1 MSAAVLFGKLPAHGD
16 FVARGMD
23 DAWQADLDVAISRA
37 MQRAMDR
44 YDREFEER
52 FLAAPPWRCAIA
64 HGGAYLG
71 GALAPSLDQA
81 GRLFPVFLAQ
91 RADSLATA
99 RDLAAGCEEL
109 LFAAIPGQWA
119 ADRLWQEAGA
129 IATQTGTEAV
139 EPLPSPGW
147 WLDGGESLPAPSP
160 HLPGALPETLLLE
173 MIAVTE
179 QIA

>member
-37 MQRAMDR
+37 MQRAMERFDH
-44 YDREFEER
+44 EFEER
-52 FLAAPPWRCAIA
+52 FLAAPPWRCAIER
-64 HGGAYLG
+64 GGSYLG

-91 RADSLATA
+91 RASSLAAA

-109 LFAAIPGQWA
+109 LFAAIPGQWT
-119 ADRLWQEAGA
+119 ADMLWQEAGEITA
-129 IATQTGTEAV
+129 PADSETS
-139 EPLPSPGW
+139 EPPPAGW
-147 WLDGGESLPAPSP
+147 WLDGGDSLPAPAP
-160 HLPGALPETLLLE
+160 HLSGTLPETLLLE